1 MVSNTGT
8 GISLN
13 IIFSHKGR
21 MRCIV
26 ENLLKKSDNKKIIS
40 RQYKNYEPKNGGI
53 IAISESNGTYSIF
66 YHHTQLKKQKELGDD
81 FSFEKQFETWIRN
94 NQGTIYIFVRHG
106 EGWHN
111 IHKTKKY
118 LPGHRNNFGEGLDSS
133 IETTPLNM
141 EELKSSG
148 RLLNYMI
155 NEINSVSISLYCSDL
170 QRTYQTA
177 QIVLNK
183 VDLIKSQEDNSFTI
197 QVLPCNHETE
207 KCDEEK
213 VEASDITNR
222 VSNENTTAI
231 DNDTWGDITA
241 DDKVVLNL
249 NKDNY
254 KKFYDNGSRSSP
266 GTDRKKCRDYKFPKN
281 VEYTD
286 NSDFHINNSDTST
299 TTTSSTTTSSTST
312 STMENDN
319 SYKKTIEDIFSKKIN
334 IDNKD
339 AVLKILFTALYRSMN
354 EALTI
359 PTIDDISSDEY
370 STVVEKVFKT
380 YQLFKEQLIHILK
393 KKNISCKPDEWI
405 ETPQEVF
412 KLSKSLLDKEIESTI
427 YILAVFVHSYFD
439 VNQTKDQQL
448 TFTIADNNLD
458 KINGVWENDKKYF
471 KLKFPKTED
480 NGKLI
485 MGFGPSASGK
495 THWAKNA
502 IKIINKIDD
511 SYPTN
516 FLSIDGGFQRDVCV
530 SYQIIRDVITEQSCS
545 GFKNLMT
552 AGMRGVP
559 FTAQSIFDSSPLKK
573 VMKSYL
579 LENQVRPNLYVPET
593 LGGCLTKSG
602 KKFGIGGC
610 KAAIYQ
616 DYITITND
624 KKWTGLLIW
633 QHKNANECNYND
645 MYKCV
650 GCEESGTKRQIAE
663 GKKYSG
669 AAYSISMSYG
679 GDQLKEQFNK
689 GHVMTIHNSGSDDKK
704 SLIIANFNTTK
715 QYISKISEIDN
726 DHKCYMGIA
735 TDKHQLSNLNDM
747 EENINN
753 FKFEAAAE
761 TEAAETEAAAAK
773 AEAEAEAAAEAAA
786 EADSTSSI
794 AKLIIDNEK
803 LQKIIDDN
811 DIKGVFRDNK
821 KLQEII
827 RKNQEIKGVFQDQL
841 KLTDIL
847 VPIAEKAAAEA
858 KAKETKKAPLKGG
871 SVKKKR
877 RTKKKHT
884 NRNLTGT
891 RKR

>member
-1 MVSNTGT
+1 MGVGIITDSMVSNTGT

-26 ENLLKKSDNKKIIS
+26 ENLLKKSEDKEIIS

-53 IAISESNGTYSIF
+53 IAISESNETYSIF
-66 YHHTQLKKQKELGDD
+66 YHHSQLKKQNKSGDD
-81 FSFEKQFETWIRN
+81 SLFDEQFDRWIQN
-94 NQGTIYIFVRHG
+94 KQGTIYLFVRHG

-111 IHKTKKY
+111 RDDNKRLKMF
-118 LPGHRNNFGEGLDSS
+118 NNKFGEGLDSS
-133 IETTPLNM
+133 IETTPVNMIQLN
-141 EELKSSG
+141 SSG
-148 RLLNYMI
+148 ILLNYMI
-155 NEINSVSISLYCSDL
+155 KQIKSDSISLYCSDL

-177 QIVLNK
+177 QIVLNN
-183 VDLIKSQEDNSFTI
+183 VDLIKSQADNSFTI

-231 DNDTWGDITA
+231 DNERWGEITA

-249 NKDNY
+249 NKEKYTD
-254 KKFYDNGSRSSP
+254 FYGGGSRNSP
-266 GTDRKKCRDYKFPKN
+266 GRDRKKCRDYKFPKN
-281 VEYTD
+281 VKYTD
-286 NSDFHINNSDTST
+286 DTRFHINNSTTST
-299 TTTSSTTTSSTST
+299 ATTSTATTSTTST

-334 IDNKD
+334 IEDKKE
-339 AVLKILFTALYRSMN
+339 AVLKKLFIGLYRNMN

-359 PTIDDISSDEY
+359 PTKDDISSDKY

-380 YQLFKEQLIHILK
+380 YQLFKEQLRHILK
-393 KKNISCKPDEWI
+393 KKNISCKHDEWL
-405 ETPQEVF
+405 ESPQEVF

-427 YILAVFVHSYFD
+427 YILAVFGHSYFD
-439 VNQTKDQQL
+439 VSEPENQQL
-448 TFTIADNNLD
+448 TFTIDAENL
-458 KINGVWENDKKYF
+458 KNINGVWENDKQYF
-471 KLKFPKTED
+471 KLKFPKTQTEE

-495 THWAKNA
+495 TYWAKKA
-502 IKIINKIDD
+502 IKIINKIDA

-516 FLSIDGGFQRDVCV
+516 FLSIDGGFQREVCV
-530 SYQIIRDVITEQSCS
+530 SYQIIRDVITDQGCS
-545 GFKNLMT
+545 GFNNLMT

-602 KKFGIGGC
+602 KKLGIGGC

-624 KKWTGLLIW
+624 ENWTGLLIW
-633 QHKNANECNYND
+633 QHKNANECNYTSE
-645 MYKCV
+645 YKCV

-669 AAYSISMSYG
+669 AAYSISMQYG
-679 GDQLKEQFNK
+679 GDELKQQFNK

-704 SLIIANFNTTK
+704 SLIIAKFNTRN
-715 QYISKISEIDN
+715 QYISKISEID
-726 DHKCYMGIA
+726 DEHKCYMGIA
-735 TDKHQLSNLNDM
+735 TDKHQLSNLKDM
-747 EENINN
+747 EIIINK
-753 FKFEAAAE
+753 FKLEAKAKAEEAKAEEAKAEEAE
-761 TEAAETEAAAAK
+761 TEAK
-773 AEAEAEAAAEAAA
+773 
-786 EADSTSSI
+786 ADSTSSI
-794 AKLIIDNEK
+794 TKLIMDNEK

-827 RKNQEIKGVFQDQL
+827 RKNQDIEGVFQDEL
-841 KLTDIL
+841 KLKDIL
-847 VPIAEKAAAEA
+847 LSIARE
-858 KAKETKKAPLKGG
+858 KETKKAPLKGG
-871 SVKKKR
+871 SVKKEES
-877 RTKKKHT
+877 
-884 NRNLTGT
+884 N
-891 RKR
+891 